1 MFAEDDFFYEEKP
14 WWKNTRWV
22 IFFAAL
28 FIVCILIFLYKLP
41 RPDPVYESHVKPED
55 CSLCGT
61 GNDYRGVDTIALIS
75 THHWDIANIG
85 VRHFCGGL
93 EKWNNRCSLDWTS
106 DDYLTEEELAH
117 KYAPLDINGVLKE
130 EFGEKYACYRNILQF
145 DDNGTTGWVNTS
157 SEHNIVYGVMQLDY
171 LQHAKNE
178 DRAKLST
185 MLCQECYE
193 KVIAAT
199 EVNDCF
205 FLDCSTGE
213 IYPVL
218 DTDWTFNIGDYRFHI
233 QYRSKYYLSFV
244 ALYEP
249 DND

>member
-1 MFAEDDFFYEEKP
+1 MLHYL
-14 WWKNTRWV
+14 
-22 IFFAAL
+22 L
-28 FIVCILIFLYKLP
+28 FVFLLYKLP
-41 RPDPVYESHVKPED
+41 RPDPVYESQVKPED
-55 CSLCGT
+55 CSLCGA

-93 EKWNNRCSLDWTS
+93 ENWNNRCSLDWTS

-178 DRAKLST
+178 DRAKLCT

-233 QYRSKYYLSFV
+233 RYRSKYYLSFV

-249 DND
+249 DDD